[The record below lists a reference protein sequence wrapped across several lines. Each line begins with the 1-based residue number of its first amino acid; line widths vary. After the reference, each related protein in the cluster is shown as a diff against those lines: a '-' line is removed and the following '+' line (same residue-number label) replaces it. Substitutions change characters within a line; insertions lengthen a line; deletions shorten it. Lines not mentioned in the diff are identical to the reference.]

1 MDVQAD
7 ETSARAERSPTLAV
21 GLPATPASGASRPVH
36 PQQGSFFQDDPYPT
50 FADTNPTPMVPQEF
64 TRPRPSSS
72 RGLRVAVML
81 AALAVA
87 AAGAALALVETGVI
101 STIGSTT
108 GHATAPQAP
117 PSPHHT
123 ATHQTSLLTPAG
135 QGAANATYTVDAP
148 AYGLTIVTT
157 TGRSWVSVGIVGQ
170 KPTFAGILQPN
181 SSQKVT
187 LAGPAQLDIGA
198 GGTSVI
204 VSSKGRSQTLKPP
217 DAPFSYQFTPG

>member
-7 ETSARAERSPTLAV
+7 ETGVLADPSPTLAT
-21 GLPATPASGASRPVH
+21 GKPATPAPGASRPVH

-50 FADTNPTPMVPQEF
+50 FADTNPTPMVPREP
-64 TRPRPSSS
+64 THRRPAGS
-72 RGLRVAVML
+72 RGLRIAVVV

-101 STIGSTT
+101 STIGSTKGQT
-108 GHATAPQAP
+108 TAPRVP
-117 PSPHHT
+117 PSTHRT
-123 ATHQTSLLTPAG
+123 ASPKTSLLTPAG
-135 QGAANATYTVDAP
+135 IGATSATYTVDAP
-148 AYGLTIVTT
+148 AYGLTIVTS

-170 KPTFAGILQPN
+170 KPIFAGILQPN

-187 LAGPAQLDIGA
+187 LPGPAQLDIGA

-204 VSSKGRSQTLKPP
+204 VSSNRRTQTLKPP
-217 DAPFSYQFTPG
+217 VAPFSYQFTPR